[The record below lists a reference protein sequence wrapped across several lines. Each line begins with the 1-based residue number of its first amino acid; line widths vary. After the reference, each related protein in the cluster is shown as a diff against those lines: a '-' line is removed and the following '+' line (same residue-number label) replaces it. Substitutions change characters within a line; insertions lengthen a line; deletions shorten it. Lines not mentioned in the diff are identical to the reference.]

1 MTVVGVGTVL
11 EQEDEVVL
19 VQADE
24 EEQHGAGEHAEG
36 VEGGVAPVA
45 AAELGHHGHHRHVE
59 EHAHRAGQQ
68 PRGGGALGPQH
79 QPRHQA
85 HEGEHRGHAVVEDRD
100 LDTSPQSK
108 LTQTIKFKTFGSRV
122 GQAIKLQSQAKTCR
136 HLDAH
141 AGVEQQGEVP
151 DLVRQLVAEHGD
163 GGGEARGEAH
173 GEGRAHRDPVRE
185 VVHGVADDDHEA
197 GGRHGAAA
205 GAAQRLVAAVPLVQ
219 TVQAAHT
226 LRLETRR

>member
-1 MTVVGVGTVL
+1 MRSIPRSVSVVGVGTVL

-59 EHAHRAGQQ
+59 EHAHGARQQ

-100 LDTSPQSK
+100 LDMSPQSCLLLLK
-108 LTQTIKFKTFGSRV
+108 LLNEGTISGFIFPNFW
-122 GQAIKLQSQAKTCR
+122 I
-136 HLDAH
+136 
-141 AGVEQQGEVP
+141 
-151 DLVRQLVAEHGD
+151 
-163 GGGEARGEAH
+163 
-173 GEGRAHRDPVRE
+173 
-185 VVHGVADDDHEA
+185 
-197 GGRHGAAA
+197 
-205 GAAQRLVAAVPLVQ
+205 
-219 TVQAAHT
+219 
-226 LRLETRR
+226 